1 MLVQNTPINLLP
13 ADVRARLMERLA
25 SNFLGGSPSTYFE
38 GYYIAE
44 GEIQLLREAAR
55 AKKTTGDRRS
65 LFE

>member
-13 ADVRARLMERLA
+13 ADVRARLVERL
-25 SNFLGGSPSTYFE
+25 SSSFLSGTPSTFFE

-44 GEIQLLREAAR
+44 SEIQLLKEAAR
-55 AKKTTGDRRS
+55 AKKTTGERRS